1 MSKKYTRF
9 FGGIPSLMLLF
20 ALWLQPASLHAAE
33 TPLVTG
39 VEWQPL
45 RAQVRRLM
53 EATDYLGFPFSA
65 AEKERIEA
73 AMKSTDPEAGS
84 RKLQEVLDQRCLY
97 VVNINPEMRVKV
109 ARGEVEPNLVQNGW
123 VQFLVKVNNM
133 AGVTAALQAS
143 SPNAGQ
149 LHNAPADTIADRWLE
164 IQTYDAQPLTK
175 TLSGLE
181 LEYRIIQMYSR
192 DAGKREARMG
202 FNVGQGTQDIGFRNE
217 VDVLFQCRPA
227 REIVLSVKDEE
238 GKPTTGM
245 FEIRDRFGRVYPS
258 QAKRLAPDFAF
269 HPQVYRG
276 DGETLSLPEGTYTV
290 KFARGPESIPFTREI
305 EINEHTRDLHFSVKR
320 WIDPSLFG
328 YWSGDHHIHAAG
340 CAHYTDPTQGV
351 HAPDMLRHILGE
363 DLKVGANLTWGPC
376 FDYQK
381 QFFTGKDDK
390 VSAYPYLLRS
400 KFRVLVLINP
410 VTCVCFV

>member
-1 MSKKYTRF
+1 MTSSRSVIGSRLNPVSIVMSKKNVRL
-9 FGGIPSLMLLF
+9 FGGIPSVMLLF
-20 ALWLQPASLHAAE
+20 AFLLQSASLQAAE

-53 EATDYLGFPFSA
+53 EATDYLGFPFSNS
-65 AEKERIEA
+65 EKERIES
-73 AMKSTDPEAGS
+73 AMKATDPETGS
-84 RKLQEVLDQRCLY
+84 RQLQEVLDQRCLY
-97 VVNINPEMRVKV
+97 VVHINPEMRVKV
-109 ARGEVEPNLVQNGW
+109 ARGEAAPNLVQNGW
-123 VQFLVKVNNM
+123 TQFLVKVNNM
-133 AGVTAALQAS
+133 AGVTAALKAS
-143 SPNAGQ
+143 SPNAGR
-149 LHNAPADTIADRWLE
+149 LHNAPADSIADRWLE

-217 VDVLFQCRPA
+217 VDVLFQCSPA

-269 HPQVYRG
+269 HPQVYRA
-276 DGETLSLPEGTYTV
+276 DGETLSLPAGTYSV
-290 KFARGPESIPFTREI
+290 KFARGPESIPSTHEI
-305 EINEHTRDLHFSVKR
+305 EITEQTRDLHFSVKR

-340 CAHYTDPTQGV
+340 CAVTCPE
-351 HAPDMLRHILGE
+351 HAPLGL
-363 DLKVGANLTWGPC
+363 DPC
-376 FDYQK
+376 NAHNRLH
-381 QFFTGKDDK
+381 GCDDPHSNTRTTK
-390 VSAYPYLLRS
+390 GQSNA
-400 KFRVLVLINP
+400 
-410 VTCVCFV
+410 